1 MQKLAVLVSERFNG
15 QITQRIYLR
24 SYKYI
29 CALLV
34 SMFPSQNANGSPNGR
49 SNDEASP
56 FTSLNL
62 ICLKCFTKEST
73 KRPRWYCW
81 WWCYLAHLF
90 FLIKKAEEIKIY

>member
-15 QITQRIYLR
+15 QITQKIYLR

-29 CALLV
+29 CALLI
-34 SMFPSQNANGSPNGR
+34 SMLPSQNANSSPNGR

-62 ICLKCFTKEST
+62 ICLNTVFYHGKQQAASVV
-73 KRPRWYCW
+73 
-81 WWCYLAHLF
+81 LLLVVLF
-90 FLIKKAEEIKIY
+90 SPSILSNKKKLKK